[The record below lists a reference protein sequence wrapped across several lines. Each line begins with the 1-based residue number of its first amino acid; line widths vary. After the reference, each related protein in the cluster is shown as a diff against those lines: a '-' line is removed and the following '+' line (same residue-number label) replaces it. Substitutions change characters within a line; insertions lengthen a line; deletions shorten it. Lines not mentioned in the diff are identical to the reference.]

1 MNKSNSMSIRLHK
14 NKYTAGQIIAKI
26 ILYLIC
32 IVVAI
37 MVILPIISLVI
48 SVTRASEDI
57 DAGFKFEI
65 GSRFIDNLTGLI
77 NHLHDPDT
85 GGYSIARAFLNSV
98 IISVSS
104 TSLCIYFS
112 AMTAYACHV
121 YDFKGKAFFE
131 KFILFL
137 IIIPGQ
143 LGAVGFYTMAL
154 KLNWMDTYIPFIF
167 PAIASPSTVF
177 FMRQYLKQNFSREY
191 VDAARMDGA
200 NEFITFNRICLP
212 FIKSALATMALF
224 GIISSWNNF
233 MGPVTFLSKPEL
245 FTLPQIVSYMTND
258 AFIETGPYYMGILIT
273 ALPMLLIYFF
283 LSKVIMKGVS
293 AGGLK

>member
-1 MNKSNSMSIRLHK
+1 MNKPNSVSFKLIKTKL
-14 NKYTAGQIIAKI
+14 TPIQLISKI
-26 ILYLIC
+26 ILYVIC
-32 IVVAI
+32 IAVAF
-37 MVILPIISLVI
+37 MVLLPILSLII
-48 SVTRASEDI
+48 SVTRESSDI
-57 DAGFKFEI
+57 DAGFHFEI
-65 GSRFIDNLTGLI
+65 GTHFGDNLTGLI
-77 NHLHDPDT
+77 DHLHDPYE

-104 TSLCIYFS
+104 TALCIYFS

-131 KFILFL
+131 KFIIFL

-154 KLNWMDTYIPFIF
+154 KLNWMDTYIPFIL

-212 FIKSALATMALF
+212 FIKPALATMALF

-233 MGPVTFLSKPEL
+233 MGPMTFLSKPEL
-245 FTLPQIVSYMTND
+245 FTLPQIVNYMTND
-258 AFIETGPYYMGILIT
+258 AYIQTGPYYMGILIT

-283 LSKVIMKGVS
+283 LSRVIMKGVS